1 MSQTKNLTRKLTPI
15 YHFKAD
21 KVVYHGGILMQLL
34 YKPNRLNAKILSDIQ
49 YYKYTTGSNFEV
61 IEIMKKGNVKY
72 K

>member
-1 MSQTKNLTRKLTPI
+1 
-15 YHFKAD
+15 
-21 KVVYHGGILMQLL
+21 VYRGGVLMQLL

-49 YYKYTTGSNFEV
+49 YFKYTTGSNFEV

>member
-1 MSQTKNLTRKLTPI
+1 MQDSTRKLTPI

-21 KVVYHGGILMQLL
+21 KVVYRGGILMQLL

-49 YYKYTTGSNFEV
+49 YFKYTTGSNFEV